1 MVKQL
6 MRERLKV
13 NRDFDW
19 LGETRPLVNKRKQQE
34 SQIAEREKQRA
45 DRATRTYRGARVSER
60 RTVSEPRIQPVRQL
74 EERAYQERHKDIRK
88 RLGVTGIIMMLFRR
102 ALLLLV
108 PLGLLLYYI
117 LT

>member
-6 MRERLKV
+6 MKERLKV

-19 LGETRPLVNKRKQQE
+19 LGETRTLVNKRKQQE

-45 DRATRTYRGARVSER
+45 DRATRTYRGTRVTER
-60 RTVSEPRIQPVRQL
+60 KPVNVPRIQPVRQL
-74 EERAYQERHKDIRK
+74 EEPVYQERHRDMRQ

-102 ALLLLV
+102 SLLLLV

>member
-1 MVKQL
+1 MSKQL

-19 LGETRPLVNKRKQQE
+19 LGETRTSNKKRKQQE
-34 SQIAEREKQRA
+34 NQTAEREKQRTE
-45 DRATRTYRGARVSER
+45 RATRTYQGVRISER
-60 RTVSEPRIQPVRQL
+60 RPVNAPRIQPVRQL
-74 EERAYQERHKDIRK
+74 EEPVYQERHKDRQK
-88 RLGVTGIIMMLFRR
+88 RLGVTGIVMLLLRR
-102 ALLLLV
+102 SLLLLV